1 MEKFE
6 ILESFRFNQVWPKLV
21 NKVCSLGPE
30 KSLKQCTMKMQNLK
44 YAYKKCK
51 DENRVG
57 TKDVLM
63 RFMKNL
69 VEC

>member
-1 MEKFE
+1 
-6 ILESFRFNQVWPKLV
+6 
-21 NKVCSLGPE
+21 
-30 KSLKQCTMKMQNLK
+30 MQNLK